1 MGPDTSFNCDGPT
14 LGRGGA
20 VCDACI
26 YKLWVNL
33 IEETPR
39 KFDISHSRWRLLM
52 KLRESANP
60 QELQKR

>member
-14 LGRGGA
+14 QGEGGP
-20 VCDACI
+20 CDACI
-26 YKLWVNL
+26 YKLRINL

-39 KFDISHSRWRLLM
+39 KFDISHSRWRMLM
-52 KLRESANP
+52 KLGASANP